1 MSKSLS
7 CSERISIGLE
17 VAQHQSHGIDL
28 AHLSYQVTVPLE
40 IVIILTGRKI
50 GKANLGVSG
59 FFWLENLRQFVN
71 ARIGHL
77 DHPEMN
83 LFLAA
88 VTADLGLEAR

>member
-7 CSERISIGLE
+7 CRSGSALGFE
-17 VAQHQSHGIDL
+17 VAQDQSHGVDL

-40 IVIILTGRKI
+40 IVVILASRKI

-59 FFWLENLRQFVN
+59 FFRLENLRQFVN

-77 DHPEMN
+77 DNPEMN
-83 LFLAA
+83 LFLAP
-88 VTADLGLEAR
+88 